1 MQELAQDNKEGIK
14 EDRHKNN
21 NVYRKNTKSINDIKT
36 HCELG
41 IENNFLT

>member
-21 NVYRKNTKSINDIKT
+21 NIYRKKHKID
-36 HCELG
+36 
-41 IENNFLT
+41 